1 MSSTEYRNFGLLLLT
16 LKKLF
21 ATNCL
26 NISNIS
32 ENTVR
37 ICQRFASGSGL
48 IQTLNIESA
57 QINQYDR
64 HKSQMNQNYS
74 QNKKVLENSRSEIF
88 TQDSLDR
95 QWERLS
101 VPEVVASLNSNLA
114 AGLSEQEVAERQERF
129 GPNQLTPQKKTSP
142 WMRFLQQFN
151 QPLLYILIGAG
162 VVTLLL
168 QEWVDAGVIFAVV
181 LINAIVGYIQEAR
194 AEKAMEA
201 LAKSMVTQTRVIRD
215 RQQQR
220 LAASQLVPGDIVH
233 LEAGD
238 KVPADLRL
246 LQCKNLQINE
256 SALTG
261 ESVPVDKASQ
271 PLEESTSLG
280 DRINM
285 AYAGTIV
292 TAGQGRGIVVAIA
305 EATETGKISA
315 LMEQQTN
322 LTSPIVRKLEK
333 FSWQLLYVFL
343 GLAALIFAVG
353 LGQGKSWLEMFQTA
367 VALAVSGIPEEL
379 PALVTIVL
387 AIGVSRMA
395 SRHAIIRKLP
405 AVETL
410 GSATV
415 ICSDK
420 TGTLTENQMTVEAIY
435 AGGQHYRITGTGY
448 SVEGEILQDNQP
460 IAVEADRGL
469 RECLQCGLLCNDSH
483 LKEQN
488 GQPTIEGDPTEGA
501 MIVVAGKVRLHR
513 ATLAERQPRI
523 DVIPFASEYQYMA
536 TLHENEGG
544 GRIIYVKGSIEA
556 ILSRCDLGENNGTA
570 VEAQAI
576 ESIAEQMAG
585 RGLRV
590 LALAK
595 KSVDQLDSL
604 SRKQIDRG
612 LTFLGLQGMID
623 PPRQEAIRA
632 VEACQLA
639 GIGVKMVTGDH
650 VVTASA
656 IARILNLSQGEIQA
670 LSGKALEQM
679 SDQELKNT
687 VEDTVVFA
695 RVAPKQKLRLIEA
708 LQAKGEIVA
717 MTGDGVND
725 APALKQA
732 DIGIAMGRSGTE
744 VAKEAADIIL
754 TDDNFASIEAAVEE
768 GRTVYLNLRKAIAFV
783 LPVNGGEALTILA
796 GVLLGTALPILPLQI
811 LWVNMVSSSSLSIP
825 LAFEPQPNNLMR
837 SPPRQPNEPLLTASI
852 LWRIMVISLFNW
864 AATFGIF
871 EWVVAATGSE
881 ALARTM
887 AVQTLVAAEIFYL
900 LCISRFIPSLW
911 AKVRH
916 QQKSVAYAPGI
927 GMICVVVLQVL
938 FSQLSVMNALFKTVP
953 LSLTQW
959 LMCLGA
965 GLPVVIFAL
974 LLKRFKPLS

>member
-1 MSSTEYRNFGLLLLT
+1 
-16 LKKLF
+16 
-21 ATNCL
+21 
-26 NISNIS
+26 
-32 ENTVR
+32 
-37 ICQRFASGSGL
+37 
-48 IQTLNIESA
+48 
-57 QINQYDR
+57 
-64 HKSQMNQNYS
+64 MNQKYT
-74 QNKKVLENSRSEIF
+74 QNKKLLENSQSEIF
-88 TQDSLDR
+88 TQDSLNR
-95 QWERLS
+95 RWEILS
-101 VPEVVASLNSNLA
+101 VPEVVAFLNSNLT
-114 AGLSEQEVAERQERF
+114 AGLSEPEVAERQERF
-129 GPNQLTPQKKTSP
+129 GPNQLTPKKKTSP
-142 WMRFLQQFN
+142 GMRFLQQFN

-168 QEWVDAGVIFAVV
+168 QDWVDAGVIFAVV

-201 LAKSMVTQTRVIRD
+201 LAKSMVTQTRVIREN
-215 RQQQR
+215 RQQR
-220 LAASQLVPGDIVH
+220 LAASSLVPGDLVC

-261 ESVPVDKASQ
+261 ESVPVDKASK
-271 PLEESTSLG
+271 PLEEAASLG
-280 DRINM
+280 DRLNM

-305 EATETGKISA
+305 EATKTGKISA

-322 LTSPIVRKLEK
+322 LSSPIVRKLEK

-343 GLAALIFAVG
+343 GLAALIFIVG
-353 LGQGKSWLEMFQTA
+353 LGQGKSWLQMFHAA

-379 PALVTIVL
+379 PALVTIIL

-435 AGGQHYRITGTGY
+435 AGGQHYRVTGTGY
-448 SVEGEILQDNQP
+448 RVEGEILQDNQP
-460 IAVEADRGL
+460 IVIEANRGL

-483 LKEQN
+483 LQVRD

-501 MIVVAGKVRLHR
+501 MLVVAGKARLHQ
-513 ATLAERQPRI
+513 ATLAERLPRI
-523 DVIPFASEYQYMA
+523 DVIPFASEHQYMA
-536 TLHENEGG
+536 TLHEDEGG
-544 GRIIYVKGSIEA
+544 SRIIYVKGSTEA
-556 ILSRCDLGENNGTA
+556 ILTRCDLGEDNGRTA

-585 RGLRV
+585 QGLRV

-595 KSVDQLDSL
+595 KSVDSQLDSL
-604 SRKQIDRG
+604 SRKHIARG

-632 VEACQLA
+632 VETCQLA

-650 VVTASA
+650 AVTASA
-656 IARILNLSQGEIQA
+656 IARMLNLSQGKIQA
-670 LSGKALEQM
+670 LTGKALEQI
-679 SDQELKNT
+679 SDRELQNA

-732 DIGIAMGRSGTE
+732 DIGIAMGKSGTE

-768 GRTVYLNLRKAIAFV
+768 GRTVYLNLRKAIAFI

-796 GVLLGTALPILPLQI
+796 GVLLGTSLPILPLQI

-825 LAFEPQPNNLMR
+825 LAFEPQPKNLMR
-837 SPPRQPNEPLLTASI
+837 SPPRQPNEPLLTVSI
-852 LWRIMVISLFNW
+852 LWRIAIISLFNW

-871 EWVVAATGSE
+871 EWVVAATGEE

-911 AKVRH
+911 GKMRH
-916 QQKSVAYAPGI
+916 QQKSVAYAPAVGI
-927 GMICVVVLQVL
+927 ICVVVLQVL
-938 FSQLSVMNALFKTVP
+938 FSQLSVMNTLFKTVS
-953 LSLTQW
+953 LSSIQW
-959 LMCLGA
+959 LICLGA
-965 GLPVVIFAL
+965 GLPVVIFAS
-974 LLKRFKPLS
+974 LLKRFKPLG

>member
-1 MSSTEYRNFGLLLLT
+1 
-16 LKKLF
+16 
-21 ATNCL
+21 
-26 NISNIS
+26 
-32 ENTVR
+32 
-37 ICQRFASGSGL
+37 
-48 IQTLNIESA
+48 
-57 QINQYDR
+57 
-64 HKSQMNQNYS
+64 MNQKYS
-74 QNKKVLENSRSEIF
+74 QNKKLLESSRAKIVTPE
-88 TQDSLDR
+88 SLDR
-95 QWERLS
+95 QWECLS
-101 VPEVVASLNSNLA
+101 VQEAVASLNSNLST
-114 AGLSEQEVAERQERF
+114 GLTQQEVAERQEHF
-129 GPNQLTPQKKTSP
+129 GSNQLTPPKKPSP
-142 WMRFLQQFN
+142 WMRFIQQFN

-162 VVTLLL
+162 VVTLFL

-194 AEKAMEA
+194 AKKAMEA
-201 LAKSMVTQTRVIRD
+201 LAKSMVTQTKVVREGTRS
-215 RQQQR
+215 R
-220 LAASQLVPGDIVH
+220 LAASSLVPGDLVC

-246 LQCKNLQINE
+246 LQCKHLQINE

-261 ESVPVDKASQ
+261 ESLPVDKDSK
-271 PLEESTSLG
+271 PLEEATSLA
-280 DRINM
+280 DRLNM

-315 LMEQQTN
+315 LMERQTN

-343 GLAALIFAVG
+343 GLAALIIVVG
-353 LGQGKSWLEMFQTA
+353 LGQGESWLQMFQTA

-379 PALVTIVL
+379 PPLVTIIL

-420 TGTLTENQMTVEAIY
+420 TGTLTENQMTVEEIY
-435 AGGQHYRITGTGY
+435 AGGQHYQVTGTGY
-448 SVEGEILQDNQP
+448 NLEGEILQDNQS
-460 IAVEADRGL
+460 IVIEADRGL

-483 LKEQN
+483 LQVRD
-488 GQPTIEGDPTEGA
+488 GRSTIEGDPTETA
-501 MIVVAGKVRLHR
+501 MIVVAHKARMHR
-513 ATLAERQPRI
+513 ATLEQKLPRI

-536 TLHENEGG
+536 TLHQNSRGDK
-544 GRIIYVKGSIEA
+544 IIYVKGSTEA
-556 ILSRCDLGENNGTA
+556 ILSRCDFGENN
-570 VEAQAI
+570 EAQAI
-576 ESIAEQMAG
+576 EFIAEQMAR

-595 KSVDQLDSL
+595 KSVDSQINYLD
-604 SRKQIDRG
+604 RKQIDCG

-623 PPRQEAIRA
+623 PPRQEAIQA
-632 VEACQLA
+632 VKACQTA
-639 GIGVKMVTGDH
+639 GIGVKMITGDH
-650 VVTASA
+650 AVTASA
-656 IARILNLSQGEIQA
+656 IASKLNLSSGEIQA
-670 LSGKALEQM
+670 LTGKNLEQI
-679 SDQELKNT
+679 SDRELQNA

-732 DIGIAMGRSGTE
+732 DIGIAMGKSGTE

-768 GRTVYLNLRKAIAFV
+768 GRTVYLNLRKAIAFI

-825 LAFEPQPNNLMR
+825 LAFEPQPKNLMR
-837 SPPRQPNEPLLTASI
+837 SPPRPPNEPLLTSST
-852 LWRIMVISLFNW
+852 LWRIAIVSLFNW

-871 EWVVAATGSE
+871 EWVVATTGEE

-900 LCISRFIPSLW
+900 LCISRFIPSLG
-911 AKVRH
+911 AKMRDR
-916 QQKSVAYAPGI
+916 QGSIAYAPGI
-927 GMICVVVLQVL
+927 GIICVVILQML
-938 FSQLSVMNALFKTVP
+938 FSQFPVMNALFETVP

-959 LMCLGA
+959 LICLGA

-974 LLKRFKPLS
+974 LLKRFQPLG

>member
-1 MSSTEYRNFGLLLLT
+1 MHPRQRVLVLVVLRINDPAPELGSTAAYTIEP
-16 LKKLF
+16 
-21 ATNCL
+21 
-26 NISNIS
+26 
-32 ENTVR
+32 
-37 ICQRFASGSGL
+37 
-48 IQTLNIESA
+48 QTLQSLHYLDSTMN
-57 QINQYDR
+57 DR
-64 HKSQMNQNYS
+64 YS
-74 QNKKVLENSRSEIF
+74 QNQKLLEFPSKFS
-88 TQDSLDR
+88 TQDFLDR
-95 QWERLS
+95 KWELLS
-101 VPEVVASLNSNLA
+101 VPEVVASLNSNLT
-114 AGLSEQEVAERQERF
+114 AGLTEQEVAERQERF
-129 GPNQLTPQKKTSP
+129 GANQLTPPKKTSA
-142 WMRFLQQFN
+142 WMQFLQQFN

-162 VVTLLL
+162 VVTLFLR
-168 QEWVDAGVIFAVV
+168 EWVDSGVIFGVV
-181 LINAIVGYIQEAR
+181 LINAIVGYIQEAK

-201 LAKSMVTQTRVIRD
+201 LAKSMVTKTRVIRD
-215 RQQQR
+215 RAPSR
-220 LAASQLVPGDIVH
+220 LASSSLVPGDLVC

-261 ESVPVDKASQ
+261 ESVPVNKNSK
-271 PLEESTSLG
+271 PLEEATSLA
-280 DRINM
+280 DRLNM

-315 LMEQQTN
+315 MIERQTN

-343 GLAALIFAVG
+343 GLAALIIVVG
-353 LGQGKSWLEMFQTA
+353 LGQGKSWIEMFEAA
-367 VALAVSGIPEEL
+367 VAMAVSGIPEQL
-379 PALVTIVL
+379 PPLVTIIL

-395 SRHAIIRKLP
+395 CRHAIIRKLP

-420 TGTLTENQMTVEAIY
+420 TGTLTENQMTVEEIY
-435 AGGQHYRITGTGY
+435 AGGQHYQVTGTGY
-448 SVEGEILQDNQP
+448 NLEGEILQDNQS
-460 IAVEADRGL
+460 IAIEADLGL
-469 RECLQCGLLCNDSH
+469 LECLQCGLLCNDSH
-483 LKEQN
+483 FQTRD
-488 GQPTIEGDPTEGA
+488 GRSTIEGDPTEKA
-501 MIVVAGKVRLHR
+501 MIVAAHKARIHR
-513 ATLAERQPRI
+513 PTLEQKLPRI
-523 DVIPFASEYQYMA
+523 DVIPFASEHQYMA
-536 TLHENEGG
+536 TLHKDEGG
-544 GRIIYVKGSIEA
+544 GRIIYVKGSTEA
-556 ILSRCDLGENNGTA
+556 ILSRCHQSDNNGRT
-570 VEAQAI
+570 VNVRDI
-576 ESIAEQMAG
+576 ESIAEQMAE

-590 LALAK
+590 LAFAK
-595 KSVDQLDSL
+595 KTVDSQLNHL
-604 SRKQIDRG
+604 ERKQLDRG
-612 LTFLGLQGMID
+612 LTFLGLQGMLD

-632 VEACQLA
+632 VAACQTA
-639 GIGVKMVTGDH
+639 GIAVKMVTGDH
-650 VVTASA
+650 AVTASA
-656 IARILNLSQGEIQA
+656 IARMLNLSQGEIQT
-670 LSGKALEQM
+670 LSGKALEQI
-679 SDQELKNT
+679 SDRELQN
-687 VEDTVVFA
+687 VIEDTVVFA
-695 RVAPKQKLRLIEA
+695 RVAPQQKLRLIEA

-796 GVLLGTALPILPLQI
+796 AVLLGTVLPILPLQI

-825 LAFEPQPNNLMR
+825 LAFEPQPKNLMR
-837 SPPRQPNEPLLTASI
+837 SPPRAPNEPLLTDSI
-852 LWRIMVISLFNW
+852 LWRIVVISLFNW

-871 EWVVAATGSE
+871 EWIVTTTGEE

-911 AKVRH
+911 AKVRDR
-916 QQKSVAYAPGI
+916 QKEIAYVPGI
-927 GMICVVVLQVL
+927 GIICIVVLQIL
-938 FSQLSVMNALFKTVP
+938 FSQLSVMNALFETVP

-965 GLPVVIFAL
+965 GLPVVIFAS

>member
-1 MSSTEYRNFGLLLLT
+1 M
-16 LKKLF
+16 
-21 ATNCL
+21 
-26 NISNIS
+26 
-32 ENTVR
+32 NTKY
-37 ICQRFASGSGL
+37 F
-48 IQTLNIESA
+48 
-57 QINQYDR
+57 
-64 HKSQMNQNYS
+64 
-74 QNKKVLENSRSEIF
+74 QNKKLSENSRSGVF

-101 VPEVVASLNSNLA
+101 VSEVVAAFKSNLT
-114 AGLSEQEVAERQERF
+114 AGLTQPEVAERQERF
-129 GPNQLTPQKKTSP
+129 GANQLTPQKKTSA

-162 VVTLLL
+162 LVTLLL
-168 QEWVDAGVIFAVV
+168 QEWVDAGVIFGVV
-181 LINAIVGYIQEAR
+181 LINAIVGYIQEAK

-201 LAKSMVTQTRVIRD
+201 LAKSMVTKTRVIRD
-215 RQQQR
+215 RTSSR
-220 LAASQLVPGDIVH
+220 LASSSLVPGDIVC

-246 LQCKNLQINE
+246 LQCKHLQINE
-256 SALTG
+256 STLTG
-261 ESVPVDKASQ
+261 ESVPVDKDTK
-271 PLEESTSLG
+271 PLEEETSLG
-280 DRINM
+280 DRLNM

-305 EATETGKISA
+305 EATETGKIST

-343 GLAALIFAVG
+343 GLATLIIVVG
-353 LGQGKSWLEMFQTA
+353 LGQGKSWIEMFQTA
-367 VALAVSGIPEEL
+367 VALAVSGIPEQL
-379 PALVTIVL
+379 PPLVTIIL

-395 SRHAIIRKLP
+395 SRHAIVRKLP

-435 AGGQHYRITGTGY
+435 AGGQHYRVTGTGY
-448 SVEGEILQDNQP
+448 SVEGEILQDNQS
-460 IAVEADRGL
+460 IVLEADRGL
-469 RECLQCGLLCNDSH
+469 RSCLQCGLLCNDSH
-483 LKEQN
+483 LKEHN
-488 GQPTIEGDPTEGA
+488 GQLTVEGDPTEGA
-501 MIVVAGKVRLHR
+501 MIVVTEKARMHR
-513 ATLAERQPRI
+513 ATLERKLPRI
-523 DVIPFASEYQYMA
+523 DVIPFASEHQYMA
-536 TLHENEGG
+536 TLHQNPRG
-544 GRIIYVKGSIEA
+544 GRIIYVKGSTEA
-556 ILSRCDLGENNGTA
+556 ILSRCDLGEGNGRSA

-590 LALAK
+590 LALAR
-595 KSVDQLDSL
+595 KSVDSQLDSL
-604 SRKQIDRG
+604 SRKQIDCG

-623 PPRQEAIRA
+623 PPRQEAVRA
-632 VEACQLA
+632 VKACQTA
-639 GIGVKMVTGDH
+639 GIGVKMITGDH
-650 VVTASA
+650 AVTASA
-656 IARILNLSQGEIQA
+656 IAHMLNLSQGEIQA
-670 LSGKALEQM
+670 LSGKSLEQM
-679 SDQELKNT
+679 SDQELNNA
-687 VEDTVVFA
+687 VEDTMVFA
-695 RVAPKQKLRLIEA
+695 RVAPKQKLRLIET

-732 DIGIAMGRSGTE
+732 DIGIAMGKSGTE

-768 GRTVYLNLRKAIAFV
+768 GRTVYFNLRKAIAFV

-796 GVLLGTALPILPLQI
+796 GVLLGTVLPILPLQI
-811 LWVNMVSSSSLSIP
+811 LWINMVSSSSLSIP
-825 LAFEPQPNNLMR
+825 LAFEPQPKNLMR
-837 SPPRQPNEPLLTASI
+837 SPPRQPNEPLLTSSI
-852 LWRIMVISLFNW
+852 LWRIVVISLFNW

-871 EWVVAATGSE
+871 EWVVASTGEE

-900 LCISRFIPSLW
+900 LCISRFIPSLF
-911 AKVRH
+911 AKIRDRREAIQRGLARKDLSASESVVEVLSVEETVEGGGFPHERH
-916 QQKSVAYAPGI
+916 RGFASEPSAKAMAQKSAVQESFAYAPGI
-927 GMICVVVLQVL
+927 GIICIVVLQIL
-938 FSQLSVMNALFKTVP
+938 FSQLSVMNALFETVP

-959 LMCLGA
+959 VICLGA